1 MAAAARAKR
10 EAREAAERA
19 SPEAGP
25 SSSGAAMGEDADEVE
40 IVGAR
45 SREERDAE
53 LRQQAVDVD
62 VYSCSVD
69 DDDEA

>member
-10 EAREAAERA
+10 EAREAAEGA
-19 SPEAGP
+19 SPETGP
-25 SSSGAAMGEDADEVE
+25 SSSGAAVGEAGDEVE
-40 IVGAR
+40 VMCER

-62 VYSCSVD
+62 
-69 DDDEA
+69 DEACV